1 MPGLSPKL
9 PLQRDQIDG
18 FYALNKTHVDLVKQ
32 NFRMLLLTSPGE
44 RMMDPDFGVGMRTF
58 LFEQDA
64 QILQDQIVSK
74 INEQVKIYLPFIRVE
89 EVNFFASS
97 AGELDYNPNT
107 LSVVIK
113 YEIIPLK
120 KSYSLEI
127 TPLEDVSSAQ
137 INL

>member
-18 FYALNKTHVDLVKQ
+18 FYALNKTHVELVKQ

>member
-1 MPGLSPKL
+1 MAGLSPKL
-9 PLQRDQIDG
+9 PLQRDQVDG
-18 FYALNKTHVDLVKQ
+18 FYSLNKTHVELVKQ
-32 NFRMLLLTSPGE
+32 NFKMLLLTSPGE
-44 RMMDPDFGVGMRTF
+44 RIMDPNFGVGLRTF

-74 INEQVKIYLPFIRVE
+74 INEQVKIYLPFIDVQ
-89 EVNFFASS
+89 EVNFHALSQ
-97 AGELDYNPNT
+97 GGLDFDPNT

-127 TPLEDVSSAQ
+127 SPLEDISRAQ